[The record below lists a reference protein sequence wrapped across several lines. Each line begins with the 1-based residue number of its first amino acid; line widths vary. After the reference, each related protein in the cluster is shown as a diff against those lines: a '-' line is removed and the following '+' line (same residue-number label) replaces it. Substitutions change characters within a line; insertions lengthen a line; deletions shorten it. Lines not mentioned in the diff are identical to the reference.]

1 VLARTRGSIN
11 SRLFSCKTHACVQA
25 RTLRQSRTWLT
36 VGLRACRLAYMSWY
50 RRWYQEG
57 GLYFFSL
64 VTFGRRPFLTID
76 LARRQLHAAL
86 RKTQKERPFD
96 IVAMVLL
103 PDHLHCLW
111 KLPVGDDDF
120 STRWRLVKSRF
131 TIDMLASGF
140 RELGRNESRRKRQE
154 HAIWQR
160 RFWEHL
166 IEDEEDWKRHLDYIH
181 YNPVKHGHASLP
193 RDWEFST
200 MRRYIAMGEYDDLW
214 GNSEPETLRNWSP
227 PECPDDP

>member
-1 VLARTRGSIN
+1 
-11 SRLFSCKTHACVQA
+11 
-25 RTLRQSRTWLT
+25 
-36 VGLRACRLAYMSWY
+36 MSWY

-64 VTFGRRPFLTID
+64 VTFGRRPFLNTD
-76 LARRQLHAAL
+76 LARRQLHSAM
-86 RKTQKERPFD
+86 RKTQQERPFD

-103 PDHLHCLW
+103 PEHLHCLW
-111 KLPVGDDDF
+111 KLPAGDDDF

-131 TIDMLASGF
+131 TIDMMASGF
-140 RELGRNESRRKRQE
+140 RELGLNESRRKRQE

-166 IEDEEDWKRHLDYIH
+166 IEDENDWKRHLDYIH
-181 YNPVKHGHASLP
+181 YNPVKHGYASLP

-200 MRRYIAMGEYDDLW
+200 LRRYIAMGEYDDLW
-214 GNSEPETLRNWSP
+214 GHTEPETLRNWSP
-227 PECPDDP
+227 PECPDES